1 MPHLAS
7 MGKTMGTLCMSRVI
21 DIRRC
26 KSDDHTRWGGEGL
39 QVRVA
44 SGPGSPLDKL
54 LAAVYV
60 VGCAG

>member
-1 MPHLAS
+1 MRHLAS

-21 DIRRC
+21 DILRC
-26 KSDDHTRWGGEGL
+26 KSDDHARWGGEGL
-39 QVRVA
+39 QVRAA

-54 LAAVYV
+54 LATVYV

>member
-1 MPHLAS
+1 MRHLAG
-7 MGKTMGTLCMSRVI
+7 MGKTMGTLRMSRVI

-26 KSDDHTRWGGEGL
+26 KSDDHTRWGGEGP
-39 QVRVA
+39 QVSVA
-44 SGPGSPLDKL
+44 SGTGSPLDKL